1 MNHNSDKKNDK
12 KMDITEKI
20 TLVAEMYYT
29 YRLTQQEIAERLG
42 ISRPWVSK
50 LLDRA
55 IDLGIVRIEVVSY
68 FANFKELEKQL
79 FDKYG
84 VKVYI
89 VKNSASGE
97 SYTNIGKA
105 ASNYLLAKIRPGD
118 TIGVSWGVTLTV
130 MIDELIPMKVQGVKV
145 VPLVGGLGSR
155 AEYISNLSAL
165 KLSEKLDCQCVLLH
179 AQAYCSSPEE
189 KEAVLSNPQVSNVI
203 EMGNHSDI
211 ALIGVGDLY
220 TSTIAKSKIISDEI
234 IKEMESYGA
243 IGDISLWFIDKDGKI
258 IDRGINKNII
268 ACSLQEVTK
277 NAREVICMACGDSK
291 IKVLD
296 AAMRGG
302 WFTTLFT
309 DVNTAKGL
317 LNYK

>member
-1 MNHNSDKKNDK
+1 
-12 KMDITEKI
+12 
-20 TLVAEMYYT
+20 MYYT

-155 AEYISNLSAL
+155 AEYISNLSSL
-165 KLSEKLDCQCVLLH
+165 KLSE
-179 AQAYCSSPEE
+179 
-189 KEAVLSNPQVSNVI
+189 
-203 EMGNHSDI
+203 
-211 ALIGVGDLY
+211 
-220 TSTIAKSKIISDEI
+220 
-234 IKEMESYGA
+234 
-243 IGDISLWFIDKDGKI
+243 
-258 IDRGINKNII
+258 
-268 ACSLQEVTK
+268 
-277 NAREVICMACGDSK
+277 
-291 IKVLD
+291 
-296 AAMRGG
+296 
-302 WFTTLFT
+302 
-309 DVNTAKGL
+309 
-317 LNYK
+317 